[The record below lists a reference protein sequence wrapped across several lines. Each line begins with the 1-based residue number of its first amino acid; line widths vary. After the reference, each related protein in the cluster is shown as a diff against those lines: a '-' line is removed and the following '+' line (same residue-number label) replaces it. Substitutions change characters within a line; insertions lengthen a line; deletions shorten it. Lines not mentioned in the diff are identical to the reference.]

1 MRAKAIAHG
10 AITIVN
16 AIPSGLGAA
25 MGIDLWTEAL
35 VEFGEFGGI
44 EVEIVDAVE
53 EDKSLAEKVV
63 KKVLKK
69 AGLNRLGARVKT
81 RSNIPIGKGL
91 KSSSAAAN
99 AIALASVKAL
109 NLNLSPEEAV
119 LIGVEASI
127 EAGVSITGAYDD
139 SYTSF
144 FGGINVT
151 DNISR
156 RVLRRFRAPDD
167 LRVLIMVPE
176 EKLYTRD
183 VDVEALKGIQEI
195 SKKAVAMALN
205 GRFWEAMTING
216 LTVSTALKIDPRPII
231 EALRR
236 GALAAGVSGT
246 GPSIAAVL
254 DENHLDEI
262 RELFESYG
270 RVLEAGVNNR
280 TAEAFPV

>member
-183 VDVEALKGIQEI
+183 VDVEALKGIQEV

-254 DENHLDEI
+254 DENHLDEV

>member
-44 EVEIVDAVE
+44 EVEIMDAVE

-109 NLNLSPEEAV
+109 NLNLSPEETV

-176 EKLYTRD
+176 EKLYTKD
-183 VDVEALKGIQEI
+183 VDVEALKGIQEV

-216 LTVSTALKIDPRPII
+216 LTVSAALKIDPRPII

-254 DENHLDEI
+254 NENHLDEV

-280 TAEAFPV
+280 TVEAFPV

>member
-63 KKVLKK
+63 EKVLKK

-167 LRVLIMVPE
+167 LRVLLMVPE

-183 VDVEALKGIQEI
+183 VNVEALKGIQEV

-216 LTVSTALKIDPRPII
+216 
-231 EALRR
+231 
-236 GALAAGVSGT
+236 
-246 GPSIAAVL
+246 
-254 DENHLDEI
+254 
-262 RELFESYG
+262 
-270 RVLEAGVNNR
+270 
-280 TAEAFPV
+280 

>member
-1 MRAKAIAHG
+1 LKAKAIAYG

-25 MGIDLWTEAL
+25 MGIDLWTEAW
-35 VEFGEFGGI
+35 VEFGEFNGI
-44 EVEIVDAVE
+44 EVEIMDAVE
-53 EDKSLAEKVV
+53 EDKNLAKRVVEKVLQ
-63 KKVLKK
+63 KT
-69 AGLNRLGARVKT
+69 GLSGLGARVKT

-109 NLNLSPEEAV
+109 NLDLSPEEV
-119 LIGVEASI
+119 ILIGVEASM

-144 FGGINVT
+144 FGGINIT
-151 DNISR
+151 DNISKR
-156 RVLRRFRAPDD
+156 ILRRFRAPED

-176 EKLYTRD
+176 ERLYTRD
-183 VDVEALKGIQEI
+183 VDTKALRRIQEI
-195 SKKAVAMALN
+195 SKKAVAMALD

-216 LTVSTALKIDPRPII
+216 LMIATILKINPRPII

-254 DENHLDEI
+254 DENHLDEV
-262 RELFESYG
+262 RDLFESYG

-280 TAEAFPV
+280 IAEALSI

>member
-44 EVEIVDAVE
+44 EVEIMDAVE

-109 NLNLSPEEAV
+109 NLNLSPEETV

-183 VDVEALKGIQEI
+183 ADVEALKGIQEI

-216 LTVSTALKIDPRPII
+216 LTVSTALKIDPRLII

-254 DENHLDEI
+254 DESHLDEV

-280 TAEAFPV
+280 TAEVFPV

>member
-1 MRAKAIAHG
+1 MKAKAIAYG

-25 MGIDLWTEAL
+25 MGIDLWTEAW
-35 VEFGEFGGI
+35 VEFGEFNGI
-44 EVEIVDAVE
+44 EVEIMDAVE
-53 EDKSLAEKVV
+53 EDKNLAKRVVEKVLQ
-63 KKVLKK
+63 KT
-69 AGLNRLGARVKT
+69 GLSGLGARVKT

-109 NLNLSPEEAV
+109 NLDLSPEEV
-119 LIGVEASI
+119 ILIGVEASM

-144 FGGINVT
+144 FGGINIT
-151 DNISR
+151 DNISKR
-156 RVLRRFRAPDD
+156 ILRRFRAPED

-176 EKLYTRD
+176 ERLYTRD
-183 VDVEALKGIQEI
+183 VDTKALRRIQEI
-195 SKKAVAMALN
+195 SKKAVAMALD

-216 LTVSTALKIDPRPII
+216 LMIATILKINPRPII

-254 DENHLDEI
+254 DENHLDEV
-262 RELFESYG
+262 RDLFESYG

-280 TAEAFPV
+280 IAEALSI

>member
-16 AIPSGLGAA
+16 AIPSGLGVA
-25 MGIDLWTEAL
+25 MGIDLWTEAS
-35 VEFGEFGGI
+35 VEFGEYDGI
-44 EVEIVDAVE
+44 EVRIMDAVE
-53 EDKSLAEKVV
+53 EGKNLAEKVV
-63 KKVLKK
+63 EKILKK
-69 AGLNRLGARVKT
+69 AGLRGLGARVKT

-99 AIALASVKAL
+99 AIALASAKAL
-109 NLNLSPEEAV
+109 SLDLSPEEVV

-144 FGGINVT
+144 FGGINIT

-167 LRVLIMVPE
+167 LRILIMVPE

-183 VDVEALKGIQEI
+183 VDVEALRGVQEI
-195 SKKAVAMALN
+195 SKKAVAMALD

-216 LTVSTALKIDPRPII
+216 LIISAALKIDPKPII

-254 DENHLDEI
+254 DENHIDEV
-262 RELFESYG
+262 RELFEGYG
-270 RVLEAGVNNR
+270 RVLETGVNNG
-280 TAEAFPV
+280 TAEAFPI

>member
-1 MRAKAIAHG
+1 LRAKAIAHG

-44 EVEIVDAVE
+44 EVEIMDAVE

-109 NLNLSPEEAV
+109 NLNLSPEETV

-176 EKLYTRD
+176 EKLYTKD
-183 VDVEALKGIQEI
+183 VDVEALKGIQEV

-216 LTVSTALKIDPRPII
+216 LTVSAALKIDPRPII

-254 DENHLDEI
+254 NENHLDEV

-280 TAEAFPV
+280 TVEAFPV